1 MLKQLI
7 HWAIFIAVVLQL
19 FSCIFMG
26 QSFMPA
32 QPF

>member
-1 MLKQLI
+1 MLKKLL

-19 FSCIFMG
+19 FALLVQE

-32 QPF
+32 AMP